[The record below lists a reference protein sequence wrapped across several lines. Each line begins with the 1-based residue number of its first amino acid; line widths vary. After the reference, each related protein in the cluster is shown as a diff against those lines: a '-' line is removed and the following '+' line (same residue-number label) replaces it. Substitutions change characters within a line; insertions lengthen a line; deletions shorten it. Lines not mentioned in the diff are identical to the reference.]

1 MGLKA
6 LVICSI
12 GVLTFE
18 SVLFPTA
25 EFVCKC
31 RDKDEAYKKPE
42 LFSFRN
48 ISGRGVKGD
57 QGPAGV
63 KGAKGDI
70 GPRGMTGPVGPAGPN
85 GTLGANGPKGAIG
98 DSGKIG
104 LTGPIGP
111 LGTPGAKGTK
121 GEPISETKMNGFM
134 QEMRKFSISKLYFV
148 IECYDLILF
157 I

>member
-1 MGLKA
+1 MGLKRV
-6 LVICSI
+6 VICSI
-12 GVLTFE
+12 GLLTLG
-18 SVLFPTA
+18 SVLFSTA
-25 EFVCKC
+25 EFVCNC
-31 RDKDEAYKKPE
+31 RDKDEANKKPE
-42 LFSFRN
+42 IFTFRN

-70 GPRGMTGPVGPAGPN
+70 GPPGTIGPVGPAGSN
-85 GTLGANGPKGAIG
+85 GISGAKGEKG

-111 LGTPGAKGTK
+111 LGPPGAKGTK
-121 GEPISETKMNGFM
+121 GEPGSERKVDGFM
-134 QEMRKFSISKLYFV
+134 QEMRKLFSGKLHFV
-148 IECYDLILF
+148 IERNDLILF